1 MDRRRAISHALGLV
15 AALFS
20 AAARAQAGARVHRIA
35 FLGTISADAE
45 TMRRI
50 MASFKEGLAGE
61 GFVEGRNYAIDF
73 VAEPDVAR
81 APERIRQLLARAPA
95 VLIVMTTP
103 VAQAAAKAARETPIL
118 FTSVSD
124 PVESGLVASLARP
137 GGNITGVSTML
148 PELSGKLVEL
158 VRELLPDAARIA
170 VLWNPDNPAKA
181 LELRALR
188 DAASRYGIA
197 LHEMPARSKE
207 EIEAVLA
214 GLGRAGVRALVILAE
229 TLTFAHRTRID
240 KLAHASRVPVVS
252 NLTQHTEAGGLASYT
267 ADGAF
272 LNRRLGAL
280 AAKVL
285 AGAKPATLPV
295 ELPTRFVLTV
305 NRKTSRALGFAIP
318 QSVLL
323 RADRVIE

>member
-81 APERIRQLLARAPA
+81 APERIRQLLERAPA
-95 VLIVMTTP
+95 MLVVQTTP
-103 VAQAAAKAARETPIL
+103 VAQAAAKAERDTPIL

-124 PVESGLVASLARP
+124 PLESGLVASLARP
-137 GGNITGVSTML
+137 GGNVTGVSNML
-148 PELSGKLVEL
+148 PELSGKLLEL
-158 VRELLPDAARIA
+158 VRELVPSATGIA

-188 DAASRYGIA
+188 DAAAKGKIS
-197 LHEMPARSKE
+197 LHELPARSRE
-207 EIEAVLA
+207 EIEAALA
-214 GLGRAGVRALVILAE
+214 GLGRAGARALVVLGE
-229 TLTFAHRTRID
+229 SLSFDHRKRID
-240 KLAHASRVPVVS
+240 ELTRASRVPVVS

-267 ADGAF
+267 ADGAL

-280 AAKVL
+280 AAKIL
-285 AGAKPATLPV
+285 AGAKPAALPV

-305 NRKTSRALGFAIP
+305 NQKSAKALGITIP